1 MANTTGQEKVIVEEV
16 VTAVLGSAE
25 GAERGDVRVQ
35 MDRASR
41 DIDEH
46 TAESFCNALL
56 ERLAEDPA
64 SVRGLEALLLLGL
77 AHPSLLDQ
85 HRIPLAQ
92 EGRRLA
98 VLLERAGEVERA
110 QTLLEVLSQ
119 RCPTDRGVERELN
132 GIMRRSGSLDRL
144 VERHLRR
151 AEEAIKAGH
160 REEAVHW
167 LREVLVLDRSRR
179 DVARMIRD
187 LRYEDTDRRNRW
199 KRRLQVAALLTVLGA
214 ALVGVV
220 MREQRIEEEYAAL
233 PKLKGKDVEAMRAQL
248 QLLDG
253 WIAKN
258 PLWLG
263 MFDAGRERSRL
274 RTDIEQ
280 TEAAQHEAQRV
291 AMAAHA
297 KQEIAA
303 EAERVLGRQM
313 AEHGDFAAAHEHF
326 QRALELA
333 PADWKAREQVRTD
346 VEALASWLQKNEVT
360 QQGQKQ

>member
-1 MANTTGQEKVIVEEV
+1 LANTTGQEKVVVEDV
-16 VTAVLGSAE
+16 VAALTGPAE
-25 GAERGDVRVQ
+25 GAQRGDVRVQ
-35 MDRASR
+35 MERAAR
-41 DIDEH
+41 DFDQH
-46 TAESFCNALL
+46 AAESFCNALL
-56 ERLAEDPA
+56 ELLAGDPS
-64 SVRGLEALLLLGL
+64 SVRGLEALVILGL
-77 AHPSLLDQ
+77 AHPSLLEK

-98 VLLERAGEVERA
+98 VLLERGGEVERA
-110 QTLLEVLSQ
+110 QSLLEVLSSQ
-119 RCPTDRGVERELN
+119 CPTDRGVERELS

-151 AEEAIKAGH
+151 AEDAIRQGR

-199 KRRLQVAALLTVLGA
+199 KRRLQIAGLVTVLGA
-214 ALVGVV
+214 AAFGVV
-220 MREQRIEEEYAAL
+220 LREQRIEAEYAKL
-233 PKLKGKDVEAMRAQL
+233 PHGESKDVAALRAQL

-274 RTDIEQ
+274 RTGIEQ
-280 TEAAQHEAQRV
+280 IEAAEHEAQR
-291 AMAAHA
+291 AALAAHA

-303 EAERVLGRQM
+303 EAERVLGRRA
-313 AEHGDFAAAHEHF
+313 AEHNDFAGAHEHF
-326 QRALELA
+326 ARALEIA
-333 PADWKAREQVRTD
+333 PADWAARGQVQTD
-346 VEALASWLQKNEVT
+346 VTAIAAWIERNPVT
-360 QQGQKQ
+360 PQEQKQ